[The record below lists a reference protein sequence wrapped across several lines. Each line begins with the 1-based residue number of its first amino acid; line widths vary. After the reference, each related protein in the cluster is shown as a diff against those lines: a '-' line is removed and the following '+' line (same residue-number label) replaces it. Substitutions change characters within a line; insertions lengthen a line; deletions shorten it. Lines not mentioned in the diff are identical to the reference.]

1 MNINYEYYKIFYF
14 VAKYKNITKA
24 ATILNNNQPNISR
37 TIKLLEH
44 ELGCHLVSR
53 SNRGITL
60 TPEGEKLYT
69 HVKLAVEQLQIAED
83 EIIKTIN
90 MQKGSITIG
99 VSETALHIILPVLS
113 LFKKKHPDIHIRIFN
128 HLTTQ
133 ALDSIKN
140 GHVDFS
146 ILASPLK
153 ATKPLKIYPIIK
165 FKDILIGGPS
175 FSHIKKIS
183 LKELS
188 TYPLICLKEDTMTFK
203 FYEAF
208 FHTYNLILRPEFEAT
223 TTDQILLMIK
233 NDLGIGFIPEIY
245 VKELLVKKEVYQL
258 PLLESIPKREI
269 CFIENE
275 QYPLS
280 IASKEFKSLLMNYFE
295 SCFE

>member
-1 MNINYEYYKIFYF
+1 
-14 VAKYKNITKA
+14 
-24 ATILNNNQPNISR
+24 
-37 TIKLLEH
+37 
-44 ELGCHLVSR
+44 
-53 SNRGITL
+53 
-60 TPEGEKLYT
+60 
-69 HVKLAVEQLQIAED
+69 
-83 EIIKTIN
+83 
-90 MQKGSITIG
+90 
-99 VSETALHIILPVLS
+99 
-113 LFKKKHPDIHIRIFN
+113 
-128 HLTTQ
+128 
-133 ALDSIKN
+133 
-140 GHVDFS
+140 
-146 ILASPLK
+146 
-153 ATKPLKIYPIIK
+153 
-165 FKDILIGGPS
+165 
-175 FSHIKKIS
+175 
-183 LKELS
+183 
-188 TYPLICLKEDTMTFK
+188 MTFK